1 MNKMLTITFLVSSVL
16 FGSPQENS
24 LLTYLDFQNVRIT
37 EGYMVTE
44 QQRQFC
50 ERLKSYGN
58 IKTILEIGLN
68 AGHSAENFF
77 QACPNL
83 ELFVS
88 FDINSHDYTKHAVD
102 YLSNKYSERFLFVA
116 GDSAVTVPKFC
127 IDYPHQLFD
136 LIYVDGN
143 HTFEYAFGDIFN
155 CGSLAHLKTILW
167 VDDYSAQEV
176 YTAMKALEIRG
187 VIKILNVYH
196 SSERCWAEAQYTAPF
211 LFSRQNS
218 LPARYNPWRMLKR

>member
-1 MNKMLTITFLVSSVL
+1 MNKMLAITLLISSTL
-16 FGSPQENS
+16 FGSPQEDS
-24 LLTYLDFQNVRIT
+24 LETYLDSNNVRIT
-37 EGYMVTE
+37 EGYMETE

-50 ERLKSYGN
+50 ERLKSYEN

-83 ELFVS
+83 GLFIS
-88 FDINSHDYTKHAVD
+88 FDINRYDYTKHAVD
-102 YLSNKYSERFLFVA
+102 YLSNKYGNRFLFVP
-116 GDSAVTVPKFC
+116 GDSAVTVPKFSMN
-127 IDYPHQLFD
+127 YPNQLFD

-176 YTAMKALEIRG
+176 YNAMKVLERRG

-196 SSERCWAEAQYTAPF
+196 SSERCWAEAQYTAAF
-211 LFSRQNS
+211 IFSRQNN
-218 LPARYNPWRMLKR
+218 LPACRNPWRMK